1 MIIEAAFA
9 QQLAGLLA
17 PALPYLIGPAAA
29 AGQKA
34 VEAVGG
40 KIGEDAW
47 NRAKEVWSK
56 LKPWAD
62 KKPDVATT
70 LKEVADGDPL
80 AKAALAR
87 DLKKLL
93 ESMPDETVSEIK
105 NIVIQNKSE
114 SRTVTADRGG
124 VAIGGD
130 VSGGTVTGATISP
143 RSSSRCLLSPI
154 L

>member
-47 NRAKEVWSK
+47 TKAKEVWGR

-62 KKPDVATT
+62 KKPDVSST

-80 AKAALAR
+80 AKDALAR

-93 ESMPDETVSEIK
+93 ESMPDETVREIQK
-105 NIVIQNKSE
+105 IIIQTKSE
-114 SRTVTADRGG
+114 SRTVIADRGG
-124 VAIGGD
+124 IAIGGD
-130 VSGGTVTGATISP
+130 VSGGTVTAGYHSYDKKSA
-143 RSSSRCLLSPI
+143 
-154 L
+154 

>member
-47 NRAKEVWSK
+47 TKAKEVWGR

-62 KKPDVATT
+62 KKPDVSST

-80 AKAALAR
+80 AKDALAR

-93 ESMPDETVSEIK
+93 ESMPDETVREIQK
-105 NIVIQNKSE
+105 IIIQTKSE
-114 SRTVTADRGG
+114 SRTVIADRGG
-124 VAIGGD
+124 IAIGGD
-130 VSGGTVTGATISP
+130 VSGGTVTAGYHSYDKK
-143 RSSSRCLLSPI
+143 SE
-154 L
+154 